1 MILPFKIITLPLN
14 IHMKIILFPFQNRV
28 PEKIFLQ
35 NYLKELSS
43 FPLKKFNSLSFLT
56 LNFEDPRQKQLFQ
69 HYYWYAICIIDLKSN
84 PCWIVYTDSARSTVM
99 NS

>member
-56 LNFEDPRQKQLFQ
+56 
-69 HYYWYAICIIDLKSN
+69 
-84 PCWIVYTDSARSTVM
+84 
-99 NS
+99 